1 MADQQ
6 KPNDNELNELLDNA
20 LQDFAKNDKSSS
32 NDANAAATA
41 GATGESGEQAGDSEE
56 FFLEQAKLLAERM
69 NTLFGGPDTPSGDV
83 APLPQDPDQILAGF
97 KKMAEAA
104 AMTLQGE
111 NSASDEEVAKYSDSI
126 AQALKGLQEGT
137 DNLNA
142 PVSETDV
149 AQMFGGLSLENAG
162 SDDGNMFLPF
172 MEGMMQSLL
181 SAEILLPSIKELLE
195 KYPKYL
201 EENGDKIAAED
212 KERYEKQLEL
222 YKIIEGHLES
232 ENPNDSAKEKREKF
246 KVVLDDMRKLQEYG
260 QPPEEILAETAGDL
274 PMLDPAAAG
283 AAAGNPQC
291 PMM

>member
-1 MADQQ
+1 MADQK

-20 LQDFAKNDKSSS
+20 LQDFAKNENKNTG
-32 NDANAAATA
+32 NDAAATA
-41 GATGESGEQAGDSEE
+41 GATGESTEAAGDSEE

-69 NTLFGGPDTPSGDV
+69 NTLFGGPETPSGDV
-83 APLPQDPDQILAGF
+83 PPLPQDPEQILAGF

-111 NSASDEEVAKYSDSI
+111 NTASDEEVAKYSDSI

-137 DNLNA
+137 DNLNV
-142 PVSETDV
+142 PVSETDI

-162 SDDGNMFLPF
+162 NDDGNMFLPF

-201 EENGDKIAAED
+201 AENGDKISAED

-222 YKIIEGHLES
+222 YKVIEGHLEN
-232 ENPNDSAKEKREKF
+232 ENPNNSAKEKREKF

>member
-162 SDDGNMFLPF
+162 TDDGNMFLPF

-201 EENGDKIAAED
+201 EENGDKISAED

>member
-1 MADQQ
+1 MAEQQ
-6 KPNDNELNELLDNA
+6 KPNENELNELLDNA
-20 LQDFAKNDKSSS
+20 LQDFVKTDKTVNNDTT
-32 NDANAAATA
+32 AATTS
-41 GATGESGEQAGDSEE
+41 GATGQADEQAGDSEE

-83 APLPQDPDQILAGF
+83 PPLPQDPDQILAGF

-104 AMTLQGE
+104 AMTLQGD
-111 NSASDEEVAKYSDSI
+111 NSASDEDVAKYSDSI

-137 DNLNA
+137 DNLAA

-162 SDDGNMFLPF
+162 SDEGNMFLPF

-201 EENGDKIAAED
+201 EDNKDTISADD
-212 KERYEKQLEL
+212 KERYEKQFEL
-222 YKIIEGHLES
+222 YKVIEGHLES
-232 ENPNDSAKEKREKF
+232 ENPNDSAKEKRDKF

-260 QPPEEILAETAGDL
+260 QPPEEILAETAGEL

-283 AAAGNPQC
+283 AAVGNPQC